1 MTTQGVVLGAGGQ
14 VARELRQTQPQA
26 WNVRYLSRDTLD
38 ITRTSQLE
46 SALAEQGVAWV
57 INAAAYTAVDR
68 AEEQAELAERVNG
81 EAPGALA
88 ACCQGLGI
96 RLLHLSTDFVFDG
109 RQSTPYRPD
118 DAINPLS
125 VYGRS
130 KRLGEEAVL
139 AAHPSAVVLRTSWVY
154 SRHGNN
160 FVKTMLRL
168 MAERDQLGVVEDQV
182 GSPTWARGL
191 AEACWGFLREPAAG
205 GIFHWSDAGVCSWFD
220 FAVAIRELALDLGLL
235 QRAAIIVPID
245 TQAYPTPAVRPAYS
259 VLDKSASRDLLG
271 RPGFHWREQL
281 RAMLTDL
288 MEEEEKSP

>member
-14 VARELRQTQPQA
+14 VARELQQTQPQA

-46 SALAEQGVAWV
+46 SVLAEQGVVWV

-88 ACCQGLGI
+88 ACSQRLGI

-118 DAINPLS
+118 DATNPLS

-139 AAHPSAVVLRTSWVY
+139 AAHSSAVVLRTSWVY

-235 QRAAIIVPID
+235 QRAATIVPIG

-271 RPGFHWREQL
+271 RPGLHWREQL
-281 RAMLTDL
+281 RAMLIDL
-288 MEEEEKSP
+288 MDEEEKSP

>member
-14 VARELRQTQPQA
+14 VARELQQTQPQA

-57 INAAAYTAVDR
+57 INAAAYTAVDQ

-88 ACCQGLGI
+88 ACSQRLGI

-118 DAINPLS
+118 DATNPLS

-139 AAHPSAVVLRTSWVY
+139 AAHSSAVVLRTSWVY

-235 QRAAIIVPID
+235 QRAATIVPIG

-271 RPGFHWREQL
+271 RPGLHWREQL
-281 RAMLTDL
+281 RAMLIDL
-288 MEEEEKSP
+288 MDEEEKSP

>member
-1 MTTQGVVLGAGGQ
+1 M
-14 VARELRQTQPQA
+14 
-26 WNVRYLSRDTLD
+26 
-38 ITRTSQLE
+38 
-46 SALAEQGVAWV
+46 
-57 INAAAYTAVDR
+57 
-68 AEEQAELAERVNG
+68 
-81 EAPGALA
+81 A

-191 AEACWGFLREPAAG
+191 AEAC
-205 GIFHWSDAGVCSWFD
+205 
-220 FAVAIRELALDLGLL
+220 
-235 QRAAIIVPID
+235 
-245 TQAYPTPAVRPAYS
+245 
-259 VLDKSASRDLLG
+259 
-271 RPGFHWREQL
+271 
-281 RAMLTDL
+281 
-288 MEEEEKSP
+288 

>member
-14 VARELRQTQPQA
+14 VARELQQTQPQA

-88 ACCQGLGI
+88 ACSQRLGI

-118 DAINPLS
+118 DATNPLS

-139 AAHPSAVVLRTSWVY
+139 AAHSSAVVLRTSWVY

-235 QRAAIIVPID
+235 QRAATIVPIG

-271 RPGFHWREQL
+271 RPGLHWREQL
-281 RAMLTDL
+281 RAMLIDL
-288 MEEEEKSP
+288 MDEEEKSP

>member
-14 VARELRQTQPQA
+14 VARELQQTQPQA

-46 SALAEQGVAWV
+46 SVLAEQGVVWV

-88 ACCQGLGI
+88 ACSQRLGI

-118 DAINPLS
+118 DATNPLS

-130 KRLGEEAVL
+130 KRLGEKAVL
-139 AAHPSAVVLRTSWVY
+139 AAHSSAVVLRTSWVY

-235 QRAAIIVPID
+235 QRAATIVPIG

-271 RPGFHWREQL
+271 RPGLHWREQL
-281 RAMLTDL
+281 RAMLIDL
-288 MEEEEKSP
+288 MDEEEKSP